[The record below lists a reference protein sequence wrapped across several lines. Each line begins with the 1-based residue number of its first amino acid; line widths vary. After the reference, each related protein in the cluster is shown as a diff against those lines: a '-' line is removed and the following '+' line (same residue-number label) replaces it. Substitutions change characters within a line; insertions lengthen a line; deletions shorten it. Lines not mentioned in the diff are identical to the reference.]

1 MSFVTIPNDINAPI
15 MVNVDQITHIE
26 PMENSINIIFSN
38 GSIVTTAMR
47 REILV
52 DMLMKKEKQEPQ
64 NVLTQETF
72 VG

>member
-15 MVNVDQITHIE
+15 MVNVDHITHIE
-26 PMENSINIIFSN
+26 PMKNSINIIFSN

>member
-15 MVNVDQITHIE
+15 MVNVDHITHIE

>member
-38 GSIVTTAMR
+38 GSVVTTKMP

>member
-38 GSIVTTAMR
+38 GSVVTTKMP

-64 NVLTQETF
+64 NVITQDTF
-72 VG
+72 SG